1 MFFSQFR
8 GPRLVSALAAALFL
22 IAGGTALLPAT
33 VVPASAQSDAA
44 KMLVDA
50 AKMRGLVGEQADGF
64 LGFVTPPA
72 DPALAAAVAEINAGR
87 AQVYRETAARTG
99 VTVEAAGQATAQ
111 QLFARLPAGQY
122 FKTLT
127 GMWVRK

>member
-1 MFFSQFR
+1 MFLSRRR
-8 GPRLVSALAAALFL
+8 GSPLVSALAAGLFL
-22 IAGGTALLPAT
+22 IAAGTALLPAM
-33 VVPASAQSDAA
+33 VVPAAAQSDAT

-50 AKMRGLVGEQADGF
+50 AKARGVVGEQADGF
-64 LGFVTPPA
+64 LGFVTPAA

-99 VTVEAAGQATAQ
+99 VTADAAGQATAQ
-111 QLFARLPAGQY
+111 QLFARLPPGQY